1 MGSSADSGTAAL
13 NTPVYRTGFTLKL
26 MGGIVLFY
34 AAVGVLVAGLVLLT
48 SRYRTGGGF
57 FITFIQPAAVLWGI
71 FSIFLVPVALVAVRR
86 GTITFYDDRIER
98 RKGGETKTFT
108 YMEIEDPD
116 LAGLTTIN
124 EGALGYM
131 PGASASLPTYN
142 YVPYI
147 SFSIDGVKLRF
158 TVRARTRD
166 GRQFRDFIAEKILP
180 KGEDGD

>member
-1 MGSSADSGTAAL
+1 MF
-13 NTPVYRTGFTLKL
+13 N
-26 MGGIVLFY
+26 
-34 AAVGVLVAGLVLLT
+34 AAVPESAELPILL
-48 SRYRTGGGF
+48 F
-57 FITFIQPAAVLWGI
+57 APAAPGRFPSGSGALRRHAFSS
-71 FSIFLVPVALVAVRR
+71 FSI
-86 GTITFYDDRIER
+86 
-98 RKGGETKTFT
+98 K
-108 YMEIEDPD
+108 DPD